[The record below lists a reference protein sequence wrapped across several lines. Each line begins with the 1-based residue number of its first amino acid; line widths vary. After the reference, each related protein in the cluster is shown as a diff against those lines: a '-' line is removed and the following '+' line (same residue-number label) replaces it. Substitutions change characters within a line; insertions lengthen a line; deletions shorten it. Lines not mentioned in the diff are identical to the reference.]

1 MQTTDQIQDTPSV
14 QESSLTSWGENAPR
28 GGRAVLGR
36 ILKDGATVPLFL
48 GQTLV
53 RSLRNLGYN
62 NTTSAVCEHLD
73 NAIQWGAS
81 EIRIFFNQRGK
92 KGEVDVLIVDNGAG
106 MAPNV
111 LKLAMSFGGSM
122 VYDDRG
128 GIGRYGMGMK
138 TAALSMRPVL
148 DVYSWQEPNA
158 FYNMTLDVEEIG
170 ANRSNMLELPDPTL
184 ATELPAEIVT
194 ILTKQ
199 MVWPREPQQ
208 LFSPTAAQLPASLGK
223 SGTIVYI
230 PNCDRL
236 TYKKAQTLSEH
247 AIREMGRI
255 YRRKLSDGIK
265 IFVNNRSLEAFDPTF
280 WMQDARHVKLPELAT
295 KQSRLVNT
303 YAIDIPVMEGSS
315 VVQPVNV
322 RVYSLPFEDWMNL
335 PRKTLKN
342 DLHIFD
348 PYSVSF
354 VRNDREVDIG
364 SFPELA
370 GKAHADGAWVRLQV
384 DFSGELDEA
393 LGVAAN
399 KQGVRPKRYV
409 YDIIREQINEDV
421 SRIRESVKQF
431 RAKRAEA
438 GGRQHLSAAE
448 MRASETDPLQTK
460 QLPDVPAPRTPEEE
474 KALDEALKAFAVTLK
489 RGDETDD
496 QAFDRVKRSCV
507 LSHEQGRA
515 VRARNQV
522 AGAASCFIVNNKTAE
537 PLRARLF
544 INCCFGCRL
553 VVHAAHSARWHW
565 GSFFL
570 FRNLRDQCFGGGQLR
585 KRSRAGR
592 RAMDV
597 PLSGNWFRLLSQ
609 YHQLAVPQRQ
619 HCVGATVA
627 V

>member
-1 MQTTDQIQDTPSV
+1 MEMIDQLTDTPA
-14 QESSLTSWGENAPR
+14 QAETSATTWGRNVPR

-53 RSLRNLGYN
+53 RSLRDLGYN
-62 NTTSAVCEHLD
+62 NTTSGVCEHVD

-81 EIRIFFNQRGK
+81 EIRVYFNQRGK
-92 KGEVDVLIVDNGAG
+92 RGEGEVDVLILDNGSG

-122 VYDDRG
+122 VYDDRA

-138 TAALSMRPVL
+138 TAALSMGPVL
-148 DVYSWQEPNA
+148 EVYSWQEPNA

-170 ANRSNMLELPDPTL
+170 ADRSNMLELPDPTL
-184 ATELPAEIVT
+184 VTELPSEVAD

-199 MVWPREPQQ
+199 MVWPREPQP
-208 LFSPTAAQLPASLGK
+208 LFSLSRSELSAALGT
-223 SGTIVYI
+223 SGTIIYI

-247 AIREMGRI
+247 AIKEMGRV
-255 YRRKLSDGIK
+255 YRRKLSAGIK
-265 IFVNNRSLEAFDPTF
+265 IFVNNRSIEAFDPTF

-303 YAIDIPVMEGSS
+303 YAIDIPVIEGSA
-315 VVQPVNV
+315 VAHPVNV
-322 RVYSLPFEDWMNL
+322 RVYSLPFEEWMNL

-342 DLHIFD
+342 DLHIFE
-348 PYSVSF
+348 PFSVSF

-364 SFPELA
+364 SVPELA

-393 LGVAAN
+393 FGVAAN

-409 YDIIREQINEDV
+409 YDIIRGRINEDV

-438 GGRQHLSAAE
+438 GGRQHLTAAE
-448 MRASETDPLQTK
+448 MRASETDPLQAK
-460 QLPDVPAPRTPEEE
+460 QLPAAPAPRTPEEE
-474 KALDEALKAFAVTLK
+474 KVLDEALKAFAVTLK

-496 QAFDRVKRSCV
+496 QALDRVKRSKYLTV
-507 LSHEQGRA
+507 FKHDQYWPFYHADFKFGKVILTINTAHPFFTKLYEPLSKMASSNGAAAEDSEI
-515 VRARNQV
+515 
-522 AGAASCFIVNNKTAE
+522 AGARGEQSDLLV
-537 PLRARLF
+537 PLQLLLLSLARTQSVMCNDGDPIKRQLF
-544 INCCFGCRL
+544 D
-553 VVHAAHSARWHW
+553 S
-565 GSFFL
+565 
-570 FRNLRDQCFGGGQLR
+570 LR
-585 KRSRAGR
+585 KEWSNS
-592 RAMDV
+592 
-597 PLSGNWFRLLSQ
+597 LQTHLLNS
-609 YHQLAVPQRQ
+609 
-619 HCVGATVA
+619 
-627 V
+627 